1 MQHGLLGSM
10 PEALWFSGCGG
21 RFELTVMSVISEP
34 HTYEQFTTN
43 LAKNTQTHEL
53 EPVLFRLCNRDQA
66 WDRTFKVRHLFR
78 LIRDALLDCPELGP
92 SLGYPTYS
100 CSSHQPSESKTC
112 RRATDQRAARLRRRR
127 SDLRFAGLDSCAPQS
142 QTLLTVHGLVDGLYL
157 EGLREKTFRGV
168 EQLALQGLHTGGA
181 CSATVTWRSRTT
193 PNWTG
198 TGGQR
203 SKACA
208 SRSIQTKRK
217 RLYEFSNA
225 TPPAIR

>member
-1 MQHGLLGSM
+1 
-10 PEALWFSGCGG
+10 
-21 RFELTVMSVISEP
+21 
-34 HTYEQFTTN
+34 
-43 LAKNTQTHEL
+43 LATQPTH
-53 EPVLFRLCNRDQA
+53 
-66 WDRTFKVRHLFR
+66 VRHTSR
-78 LIRDALLDCPELGP
+78 LSRKLADALRIKEPLD
-92 SLGYPTYS
+92 
-100 CSSHQPSESKTC
+100 
-112 RRATDQRAARLRRRR
+112 
-127 SDLRFAGLDSCAPQS
+127 FAGVGVIFVSQGFDSCAPQS